1 MIVYL
6 DLDRTLFKTANM
18 DTVWEFI
25 GQTYPEA
32 AEAFDSAEDYFHYVG
47 EQYYYDMSSHLA
59 SLGLDPA
66 EVYASVTNSELADG
80 RLEIDGSKELI
91 QTLTRDGYEVQ
102 VLTFGSD
109 DYQRFKA
116 SLCPALRGVPI
127 VTTLRAKSEVLD
139 ELGVECWLV
148 DDRPLGDELP
158 GNVSFVQ
165 ISPDGAAVPHD
176 ADWTVKKSLF
186 EVKEFFDAISH

>member
-18 DTVWEFI
+18 DTVWEYI
-25 GQTYPEA
+25 GRVYPEA

-59 SLGLDPA
+59 SLGLDPE

-91 QTLTRDGYEVQ
+91 ETLTRDGYEVQ

-165 ISPDGAAVPHD
+165 ISPDGAAVPYD

>member
-6 DLDRTLFKTANM
+6 DLDRTLFKTADM
-18 DTVWEFI
+18 DTVWEYI
-25 GQTYPEA
+25 GNVYPEA
-32 AEAFDSAEDYFHYVG
+32 TEAFDSAENYFHYVG
-47 EQYYYDMSSHLA
+47 EQYYYDMSAHLA
-59 SLGLDPA
+59 SLGLNPE
-66 EVYASVTNSELADG
+66 EVYAAVANSDLADG
-80 RLEIDGSKELI
+80 RLQAEGSKELI
-91 QTLTRDGYEVQ
+91 ETLVGDGYEVQ

-116 SLCPALRGVPI
+116 SLCPALREVPI
-127 VTTLRAKSEVLD
+127 VTTLRAKSEVLE
-139 ELGVECWLV
+139 ELGIECWLV

-165 ISPDGAAVPHD
+165 ISPDGAAVPYD